1 MIDTR
6 LSSTKLN
13 FDIIGIR
20 ESRIKQSKNPIDNIN
35 LQNYN
40 IEQCTT
46 KAANGGIIF
55 HIKENIIYRLRKY
68 IKRIYKSKY
77 LELTSLEVI
86 NQSGKNIIVGC
97 IYSHL
102 CMDLP

>member
-55 HIKENIIYRLRKY
+55 HIKENIIYKLRKY
-68 IKRIYKSKY
+68 IKEYIKA
-77 LELTSLEVI
+77 
-86 NQSGKNIIVGC
+86 NIL
-97 IYSHL
+97 S
-102 CMDLP
+102 